1 MELGFNHTCI
11 DFVGLSENGQME
23 GTFLL
28 QPRRKLLKL
37 LHLVNRFWI
46 LLVLDVNAYNVNRII
61 SKHSETTTM
70 KNVKCCGW

>member
-28 QPRRKLLKL
+28 QPRRKLLQL

-46 LLVLDVNAYNVNRII
+46 LLVLDVNAHNGNRII

-70 KNVKCCGW
+70 